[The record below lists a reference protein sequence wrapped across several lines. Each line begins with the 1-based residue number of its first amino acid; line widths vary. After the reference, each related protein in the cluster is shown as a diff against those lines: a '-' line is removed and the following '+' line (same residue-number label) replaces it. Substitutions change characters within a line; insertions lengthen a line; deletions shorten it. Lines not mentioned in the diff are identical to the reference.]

1 MFKVGNLMDNIKYI
15 EIKDNKGYYLPL
27 FNLNGAYSSI
37 TPFFGGD
44 FKTDYH
50 HYALQPTSELGL
62 FNLEFSRNVL
72 FEVDGHIYKLNG
84 QTSIQQQD
92 SIHYHYGML
101 YQEVLRTNDILSLD
115 TTSFLTL
122 NDAIELHKVV
132 VKNLTK
138 KPFKLNI
145 TTAIPLYARSANNL
159 FDHRH
164 VTSLLN
170 QIHVV
175 QEGIIV
181 CPTLS
186 FDERGHLKND
196 TTYSVFT
203 HIKNLKPT
211 AYIPVM
217 DDFIGGGSLSYPKL
231 VKSYEVGDQING
243 YEAIGGI
250 RYDDINLDAN
260 ESITLYFS
268 IGIHKDGQNVLET
281 KNKYLN
287 EIGFNQA
294 LAALKSTYKTMSSYI
309 EFDMVS
315 KARNEQLKWVTLQP
329 ILRRYFGNS
338 YMPHHD
344 YGHGGRGWRDLW
356 QDLLSLIVS
365 NDPSVKDTLFNNFKG
380 VRLDGSNATII
391 GNMPGDFKADRNKI
405 VRVWSD
411 HGCWPLLTTKM
422 YIDETGDLDF
432 LFRKQTYFDDQFT
445 HYTKRTKNNWSSDNF
460 TTYQG
465 TILEHLLL
473 QNLIGYFNIGRHGYT
488 RLEDA
493 DWNDGLDMANQLG
506 ETIAFTHFYANNLGV
521 IAKLLS
527 YSEDDTVE
535 LFEALYELLD
545 QKLSL
550 NQYFDRVSRFNEKT
564 NTYKKGKIIE
574 LLNNL
579 ATEKKNTLRQKA
591 WFDGY
596 FQSYINNDGNY
607 QDKVGQMSLTG
618 QAMALLNEVALPEQA
633 KTLAKHVK
641 DTLFDANLG
650 GYRLNSNYREVLTN
664 MGRAYGFAYGHKENG
679 AVFSHMA
686 IMYAYGLYQY
696 DLVHYGQEAYESI
709 LDRAFSQDSGV
720 LAGIPE
726 YFNDQGIG
734 KYSYLTGSASWLIK
748 LLRTEVFGISMH
760 LGRLSL
766 KPKLKLKEFFDG
778 KATIHTYIFGQRT
791 TITYINDKQLE
802 FGKYRIKK
810 IIVDGKV
817 TEVRSFTQP
826 FRKMEVYLDEHV

>member
-1 MFKVGNLMDNIKYI
+1 MDNKKYI

-27 FNLNGAYSSI
+27 FNLNGAFSSI

-62 FNLEFSRNVL
+62 FNLEFSRNIL

-175 QEGIIV
+175 EEGILV

-203 HIKNLKPT
+203 HIKNIKPT

-250 RYDDINLDAN
+250 RYGDINLDAN

-287 EIGFNQA
+287 EVGFNQA

-329 ILRRYFGNS
+329 ILRRHFGNS

-365 NDPSVKDTLFNNFKG
+365 NDLSVKDTLFNNFKG

-411 HGCWPLLTTKM
+411 HGCWPLLTTM
-422 YIDETGDLDF
+422 ITPYS
-432 LFRKQTYFDDQFT
+432 
-445 HYTKRTKNNWSSDNF
+445 N
-460 TTYQG
+460 
-465 TILEHLLL
+465 
-473 QNLIGYFNIGRHGYT
+473 NLITVCFKITRHIT
-488 RLEDA
+488 
-493 DWNDGLDMANQLG
+493 
-506 ETIAFTHFYANNLGV
+506 
-521 IAKLLS
+521 
-527 YSEDDTVE
+527 DDC
-535 LFEALYELLD
+535 
-545 QKLSL
+545 
-550 NQYFDRVSRFNEKT
+550 
-564 NTYKKGKIIE
+564 
-574 LLNNL
+574 
-579 ATEKKNTLRQKA
+579 
-591 WFDGY
+591 
-596 FQSYINNDGNY
+596 
-607 QDKVGQMSLTG
+607 
-618 QAMALLNEVALPEQA
+618 
-633 KTLAKHVK
+633 
-641 DTLFDANLG
+641 
-650 GYRLNSNYREVLTN
+650 
-664 MGRAYGFAYGHKENG
+664 
-679 AVFSHMA
+679 
-686 IMYAYGLYQY
+686 
-696 DLVHYGQEAYESI
+696 
-709 LDRAFSQDSGV
+709 
-720 LAGIPE
+720 GI
-726 YFNDQGIG
+726 
-734 KYSYLTGSASWLIK
+734 
-748 LLRTEVFGISMH
+748 
-760 LGRLSL
+760 
-766 KPKLKLKEFFDG
+766 
-778 KATIHTYIFGQRT
+778 
-791 TITYINDKQLE
+791 
-802 FGKYRIKK
+802 
-810 IIVDGKV
+810 
-817 TEVRSFTQP
+817 
-826 FRKMEVYLDEHV
+826 